1 MEVARE
7 KRARLGTRHGPAPS
21 TRQGEPRRHAK
32 TARAAAAMSAQKADV
47 RSGDGAVMS
56 SAGHVG
62 VATVVMGARERRAQ
76 SARGTG
82 RRRARDKGEQRRR
95 ASTARAATATSAQQ
109 VDALLGGGAVM
120 GIAKH
125 AR

>member
-1 MEVARE
+1 MARE
-7 KRARLGTRHGPAPS
+7 KRAQLGARHGPAPS
-21 TRQGEPRRHAK
+21 TRQGEPRRRAK

-82 RRRARDKGEQRRR
+82 RRRARDKASSGDAPRRRGRQRRR
-95 ASTARAATATSAQQ
+95 RRSRSTRSWEAAR
-109 VDALLGGGAVM
+109 
-120 GIAKH
+120 
-125 AR
+125 